1 MRIHNFFYLIKQGV
15 KSVFKNRLMSFSC
28 IGVLV
33 ACMLLIGASVMFTM
47 TVNNLVT
54 DVEQTNQF
62 VAYLEPTA
70 SDTEM
75 QQKLNKIPNIIEVK
89 FIPKE
94 EALESMKDKIGDSA
108 DSFLGLEGREN
119 PLPDKYVLRI
129 ADSSLMEQTVA
140 EVKAIKGVEKVN
152 ASLDVA
158 TILAGI
164 KKTVY
169 YAGVGIIAILIVVSL
184 AIITNTIKITVFSR
198 RREINIMKYVG
209 ATDIFIRLPFL
220 IEGLIIGIL
229 AAVIAFLIMSIG
241 YPRLM
246 EWANLNYGSMLGII
260 FDNAASFDEVATKL
274 LGGFSLIGVVIGLLS
289 STVFVRKHLR
299 V

>member
-1 MRIHNFFYLIKQGV
+1 MKLHNFFYLIRQGI

-47 TVNNLVT
+47 TVNNIVT

-70 SDTEM
+70 STKKVDEE
-75 QQKLNKIPNIIEVK
+75 LSKISNIIEIK
-89 FIPKE
+89 FIPKAD
-94 EALESMKDKIGDSA
+94 ALKDVKEKIGDGA

-129 ADSSLMEQTVA
+129 SDSELMERTVS
-140 EVKAIKGVEKVN
+140 EVKAIRGVEKVN
-152 ASLDVA
+152 ASIDVA
-158 TILAGI
+158 QILSGI
-164 KKTVY
+164 KRTVY
-169 YAGVGIIAILIVVSL
+169 YAGVGIVAILIVVSL

-209 ATDIFIRLPFL
+209 ATDMFIRLPFL
-220 IEGLIIGIL
+220 VEGLLIGII
-229 AAVIAFLIMSIG
+229 AAIISFAVMGIG
-241 YPRLM
+241 YPYLM
-246 EWANLNYGSMLGII
+246 GWANETYGTMLGII
-260 FDNAASFDEVATKL
+260 FDNAAQFEDVAWQL
-274 LGGFSLIGVVIGLLS
+274 LGGFSAIGVIIGLLS